1 MSVLA
6 INEFA
11 RNFDGFNLAAGV
23 AADSGGD
30 VFANTGQELVVIDNQ
45 SGAPVTV
52 TFVTPAIVDDLSVP
66 DKLMVVPA
74 GGRRII
80 GPFPNA
86 FYTNSIGLLSITY
99 SAVASV
105 FVLVLRPTGL
115 RPLV

>member
-11 RNFDGFNLAAGV
+11 RNSDGFNLKAGV

-45 SGAPVTV
+45 SGAPITV
-52 TFVTPAIVDDLSVP
+52 TFVTPAIVDDLNVP
-66 DKLMVVPA
+66 DKTMVVPA
-74 GGRRII
+74 AGIRVI

-86 FYTNSIGLLSITY
+86 WYTNSIGLLSINY
-99 SAVASV
+99 SSATSV
-105 FVLVLRPTGL
+105 FVLILRPTGL
-115 RPLV
+115 RPLL